1 MRSLELAL
9 QGAGKVLVAGL
20 LFGAGLPVVYALA
33 MRALTLGGTGSEGA
47 AGDHAPAGHSTLG
60 RVLAALLVLVVV
72 GGVAVGL
79 LLIVAGGFGKAV
91 SFEHVLPTIVDKK

>member
-33 MRALTLGGTGSEGA
+33 MRALTLGSTDTTGADG
-47 AGDHAPAGHSTLG
+47 STRAQQSVLG
-60 RVLAALLVLVVV
+60 RVLAGVLVLVVL
-72 GGVAVGL
+72 GGIVLGL
-79 LLIVAGGFGKAV
+79 VLIVASGFGKAV
-91 SFEHVLPTIVDKK
+91 SFEHVIPTIVDKK